1 MMWLKMSKEFREYTE
16 AEIPGIKKYPP
27 VLRALMLFKIR
38 RENPSADAVYMFR
51 YCLMFIHGSSLV
63 KKIVARRYMRLLVYR
78 YGIFFDFKDCSHFGK
93 GLKFPHPSSIIIG
106 SDVKIGENCVI
117 YQNVTIGAARAGD
130 AAKGKYPEIGNNCTL
145 FAGCKVLGS
154 VKVAD
159 GTTVGA
165 NAVLLKSTEKDSTYA
180 GVPAER
186 IK

>member
-1 MMWLKMSKEFREYTE
+1 MNREFREYIE
-16 AEIPGIKKYPP
+16 AEIPLIKKYNG
-27 VLRALMLFKIR
+27 VLRVPMLWKIR
-38 RENPSADAVYMFR
+38 YEKPAADAVYMFR
-51 YCLMFIHGSSLV
+51 YCLLFTHGSSLL
-63 KKIVARRYMRLLVYR
+63 KKLVARRYMHLLVHR
-78 YGIFFDFKDCSHFGK
+78 YGIFFDFKKGSHFGK

-106 SDVKIGENCVI
+106 SDVKAGENCVI
-117 YQNVTIGAARAGD
+117 YQNVTVGGARRGD
-130 AAKGKYPEIGNNCTL
+130 AAQGKYPVIGDNCTL

-154 VKVAD
+154 IDVAD

>member
-1 MMWLKMSKEFREYTE
+1 MWLKMSKNFREYIE
-16 AEIPGIKKYPP
+16 AEIPAVKKYPP
-27 VLRALMLFKIR
+27 VLRTLMLFKIR
-38 RENPSADAVYMFR
+38 RESPAADAIYMFR
-51 YCLMFIHGSSLV
+51 YCLMFIHGGNIF
-63 KKIVARRYMRLLVYR
+63 KKLVARRFMRLLVRR
-78 YGIFFDFKDCSHFGK
+78 YGIFFDFRQGSYFGK

-106 SDVKIGENCVI
+106 SDVKLGDNCVV

-130 AAKGKYPEIGNNCTL
+130 AAKGKYPVIGNNCTL

-154 VKVAD
+154 IEVAD

-186 IK
+186 IR

>member
-1 MMWLKMSKEFREYTE
+1 MWLKMSKKFREYIE
-16 AEIPGIKKYPP
+16 AEIPAVKKYPP
-27 VLRALMLFKIR
+27 VLRTLMLFKIR
-38 RENPSADAVYMFR
+38 RESPAADAIYMFR
-51 YCLMFIHGSSLV
+51 YCLMFIHGGNIF
-63 KKIVARRYMRLLVYR
+63 KKLVARRFMRLLVRR
-78 YGIFFDFKDCSHFGK
+78 YGIFFDFRQGSYFGK

-106 SDVKIGENCVI
+106 SDVKLGDNCVV

-130 AAKGKYPEIGNNCTL
+130 AAKGKYPVIGNNCTL

-154 VKVAD
+154 IEVAD

-186 IK
+186 IR